1 VSALLAPVLF
11 CDETTFSP
19 LPSSATISLMERRDG
34 WGVALVSCFI
44 LGFIVVGITA
54 TAVRFPNGGY
64 DMQGMW
70 MMAAA
75 GFGAWILST
84 AVVAA
89 LWFRAHRRKNVA
101 PKGR

>member
-1 VSALLAPVLF
+1 
-11 CDETTFSP
+11 
-19 LPSSATISLMERRDG
+19 MERRDG
-34 WGVALVSCFI
+34 WGVALVGCFI
-44 LGFIVVGITA
+44 LGLIVAGVTA
-54 TAVRFPNGGY
+54 TAVRFPNGEY

-75 GFGAWILST
+75 GFGAWIVST

-89 LWFRAHRRKNVA
+89 LWLRAHHRKDVA

>member
-1 VSALLAPVLF
+1 MTK
-11 CDETTFSP
+11 TTFSP

-44 LGFIVVGITA
+44 LGFIVVGLTA

-75 GFGAWILST
+75 GFGAWIVST

-89 LWFRAHRRKNVA
+89 LWFRAHRRKDVA